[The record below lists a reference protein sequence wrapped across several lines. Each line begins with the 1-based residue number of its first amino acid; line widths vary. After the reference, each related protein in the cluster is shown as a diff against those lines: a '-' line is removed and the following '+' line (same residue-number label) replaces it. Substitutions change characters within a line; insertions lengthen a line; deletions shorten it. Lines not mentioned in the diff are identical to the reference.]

1 MRLNPSPHEPSVRPL
16 SHASGARGEKC
27 SINPRIFYSI
37 AIILALGLVLAGCG
51 GLAGEPR
58 IVSSLPP
65 ATPAPTDV
73 GHPLTPPD
81 MVMGAQLFAQ
91 NCTKCHGADGKGS
104 GDLVQS
110 GQVKAPPDFTNPATM
125 SGQRPDEWFNTI
137 TNGNV
142 AALMPPWGNTLSE
155 AQRWDVAYYT
165 YTLAETQQQI
175 AQGKQLFTANC
186 ASCDTSAFTDLNK
199 MTTTSQDALTQQ
211 IAQMAQF
218 KSLSAADQQAVAAY
232 LRTLALANPNQIG
245 AAQAALA
252 PNATQEV
259 GAVQQPNGTQEV
271 GAAGT
276 EVAAPNI
283 TSVNVVGKVTNGT
296 AGGTVPTDL
305 KLTLFS
311 FDANLSQK
319 QYAANA
325 KADGSFSFSSVPFDP
340 NSTYVATTA
349 YRGQVFASAL
359 LNGNALNADAAD
371 GTLDLPISIYEL
383 TEDSDVVQISGLV
396 TQVSVVGDSMQVA
409 QVFNFTNTSDRAFI
423 TSQTASNGEPVSLLI
438 TLPPGAVIAGFTGS
452 DQNRYVVDQ
461 AHDAVFD
468 TIPVMPKEQHIVQLV
483 YIIPYSSNDAI
494 IEQQLNY
501 AINGQV
507 RLLVSPTNM
516 QVTSQQLP
524 PMGAQTV
531 GDTTYQSYGGQL
543 TLAASDVIRYE
554 ISGTGLATA
563 VSPNSSFISSN
574 NLLPLVVGAI
584 ILLAILGGGIYVVT
598 SRNRSSDQQ
607 VINILVR
614 QIAELDADH
623 DAKRIGDEAYE
634 QQRAALKARLTS
646 LMERKQYNK
655 S

>member
-1 MRLNPSPHEPSVRPL
+1 MRFLL
-16 SHASGARGEKC
+16 L
-27 SINPRIFYSI
+27 
-37 AIILALGLVLAGCG
+37 LAAGLVLAGCG

-81 MVMGAQLFAQ
+81 IAAGAALFAQ
-91 NCTKCHGADGKGS
+91 NCVQCHGAAGKGD
-104 GDLVQS
+104 GTLVQS

-125 SGQRPDEWFNTI
+125 GGQRPDEWFTTI

-142 AALMPPWGNTLSE
+142 AALMPPWGNALSE
-155 AQRWDVAYYT
+155 EQRWDVAYYT

-175 AQGKQLFTANC
+175 AQGKQVFTTDC
-186 ASCDTSAFTDLNK
+186 AVCDTSAFTDLSK
-199 MTTTSQDALTQQ
+199 LATTSQDALVQQ
-211 IAQMAQF
+211 IAQMTPF
-218 KSLSAADQQAVAAY
+218 KSLSAADQQVVAAY
-232 LRTLALANPNQIG
+232 VRTLALANADHIG
-245 AAQAALA
+245 AAQATVPV
-252 PNATQEV
+252 PNATEEV
-259 GAVQQPNGTQEV
+259 GALQAPNSTAEV
-271 GAAGT
+271 GSAAST
-276 EVAAPNI
+276 SVAAPNI

-296 AGGTVPTDL
+296 AGSTIPADL
-305 KLTLFS
+305 KLTLFT
-311 FDANLSQK
+311 FDANLAQK
-319 QYAANA
+319 QYAATA
-325 KADGSFSFSSVPFDP
+325 SADGSFTFSSVPFDP
-340 NSTYVATTA
+340 NSTYVATTS
-349 YRGQVFASAL
+349 YRNQVFASAL
-359 LNGNALNADAAD
+359 LSGDALAADAAD
-371 GTLDLPISIYEL
+371 GTLNLPITIYEL

-452 DQNRYVVDQ
+452 DQNRYIVDQ
-461 AHDAVFD
+461 DHGTVFD
-468 TIPVMPKEQHIVQLV
+468 TLPVLPKEQHIVQLV
-483 YIIPYSSNDAI
+483 YLIPYSSNDAI

-501 AINGQV
+501 VLNGQV

-531 GDTTYQSYGGQL
+531 GDTSYQSYGGQVN
-543 TLAASDVIRYE
+543 LAASDVIRYE

-563 VSPNSSFISSN
+563 VNPNTSFVSAN
-574 NLLPLVVGAI
+574 NLLPLLVGAM
-584 ILLAILGGGIYVVT
+584 ILIALLGGGIYVVT
-598 SRNRSSDQQ
+598 SRNRSGDQQ

-623 DAKRIGDEAYE
+623 DAGKIADTAYE

-646 LMERKQYNK
+646 LMERKKQ
-655 S
+655 